1 MPPIL
6 PDPWDDIA
14 SPVLDAAQRAKQT
27 AGRILFKPEAN
38 VRFKPESKVKFKPE
52 ANVRFKPGV
61 KSTAATSSSGS
72 FTKPAPTPTPTS
84 SFAKPKP
91 PAPGGASAQGFL
103 KRAIGGLDKLVGP
116 VVRLTGVP
124 AVLDPNSSTRQRA
137 EGLLTV
143 AAPYASMVYGALKGA
158 AESGDYGGMSAIA
171 GHDLTKP
178 LPKNYAFDG
187 SAVSSSSTP
196 KPTETEQQNMTPDQ
210 KPDQKRDQ
218 GQGEGA
224 GDGGKVD
231 PADIYLHPDLKGPK
245 GNEVGSDSD
254 PLEPGRQ
261 GPDDPPGPPGAV
273 RVNENDIVQ
282 VGRSLSSAN
291 AALEGLGLA
300 PLQDAA
306 RFFEGYK
313 PQVSTDGES
322 AEAIG
327 RGAFATPTFAGATG
341 QDAKGGAEAIG
352 RGTLITPTSAGAT
365 GQDASDPQAGISGAA
380 DAGEAKRTIADATS
394 GIGPDP
400 RFSKGAIRRA
410 SVRAFLDAPAG
421 SGYNAIRARDAAAGI
436 SRIPGQEGVLIN
448 GEFRQFADGVD
459 AKQMRQAAYAAT
471 GDGFATKDSQ
481 QEWANLF
488 LKRAEEA
495 KDDTPTAEN
504 LTAPAE
510 PAEGNRPGTPL
521 KPVVIPQEV
530 IERARGM
537 KFDASNPTKQDPEY
551 ARLRDAS
558 IRQFL
563 DSRTTKDVFDTAT
576 QTWKQVPI
584 NR

>member
-6 PDPWDDIA
+6 PDPWDDIT
-14 SPVLDAAQRAKQT
+14 SPVLNAAQRAKRAAQN
-27 AGRILFKPEAN
+27 ILFKPEVN
-38 VRFKPESKVKFKPE
+38 PVKFKPGTNPVKFKPE
-52 ANVRFKPGV
+52 ADVRFKPDV
-61 KSTAATSSSGS
+61 KSTAPAPSSG
-72 FTKPAPTPTPTS
+72 

-91 PAPGGASAQGFL
+91 TVKGQNFLTNRLGAIRNNPLVRGAGQLLGRGFGGYELITGQDLPTRIIGGATVVNPGLGLALTAGRGIGEWAQSNLPESDAVSGRGSGSAALSGKKQRT
-103 KRAIGGLDKLVGP
+103 KDRVAISK
-116 VVRLTGVP
+116 
-124 AVLDPNSSTRQRA
+124 
-137 EGLLTV
+137 TV
-143 AAPYASMVYGALKGA
+143 DALR
-158 AESGDYGGMSAIA
+158 
-171 GHDLTKP
+171 
-178 LPKNYAFDG
+178 PKNVVPVPVDT
-187 SAVSSSSTP
+187 SAP
-196 KPTETEQQNMTPDQ
+196 ETETPPTAPPSTD
-210 KPDQKRDQ
+210 
-218 GQGEGA
+218 
-224 GDGGKVD
+224 D
-231 PADIYLHPDLKGPK
+231 PAKIYLHPDLKGPK

-261 GPDDPPGPPGAV
+261 GPGDPPGPPGAV
-273 RVNENDIVQ
+273 RVNENNVVQ
-282 VGRSLSSAN
+282 VGRSLSGAN

-313 PQVSTDGES
+313 PQVSTGAES
-322 AEAIG
+322 IG
-327 RGAFATPTFAGATG
+327 KGTSITPTSDGDTG
-341 QDAKGGAEAIG
+341 MSKEGAEAIG
-352 RGTLITPTSAGAT
+352 KGTLITPTSAGAT

-481 QEWANLF
+481 KEWTDLF

-495 KDDTPTAEN
+495 KGDTPTAEN
-504 LTAPAE
+504 PAAPAT
-510 PAEGNRPGTPL
+510 PAEATRPGTPL

-530 IERARGM
+530 IDRARGM
-537 KFDASNPTKQDPEY
+537 EFDPSNPTKQDPEY